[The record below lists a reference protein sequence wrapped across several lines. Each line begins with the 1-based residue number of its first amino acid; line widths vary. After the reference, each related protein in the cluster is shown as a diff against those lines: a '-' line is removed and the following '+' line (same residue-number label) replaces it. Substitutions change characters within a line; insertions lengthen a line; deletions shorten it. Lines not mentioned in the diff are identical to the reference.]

1 MDVRRFVR
9 DRRGGSALSL
19 LELPSSARM
28 RSGDD
33 ERAGGRWLPLLIL
46 SVVAHRWLRYLSE
59 TRVDKF
65 EEAFRLCL

>member
-9 DRRGGSALSL
+9 DRRGRSALSL

-33 ERAGGRWLPLLIL
+33 ERAGGRWLPLL
-46 SVVAHRWLRYLSE
+46 
-59 TRVDKF
+59 F
-65 EEAFRLCL
+65 